1 MFLHLTCFGSLL
13 LKIVFVVSVCNCITW
28 IYIYLTVIFHA
39 NQLLILS
46 KQQGFSNLLLFVPR
60 RQGIFVTFISN
71 SFLFYCYR
79 QSKERNYCLSWLKRT
94 LHCGP
99 SNGTSSRFRSCLI
112 MIFSHLIIKSGY
124 DMATGNIPIILNLIF
139 QIALNYLDY

>member
-28 IYIYLTVIFHA
+28 RYIYLTVIFHA
-39 NQLLILS
+39 NQLFILS

-60 RQGIFVTFISN
+60 RQGILVTFISN
-71 SFLFYCYR
+71 CFLFYCYR
-79 QSKERNYCLSWLKRT
+79 QTIERNYCLSWLKRP

-124 DMATGNIPIILNLIF
+124 DMATGNMRIILNLIF
-139 QIALNYLDY
+139 QIALNY